1 MCRKRPGKEQDP
13 GRLFILVWGVL
24 GAFYSSGTLYKMEA
38 HVGPL
43 ATLQGLPPMKLL
55 GWV

>member
-13 GRLFILVWGVL
+13 GRLFILVWGVP
-24 GAFYSSGTLYKMEA
+24 GAFYSFGTLYKMEA

-43 ATLQGLPPMKLL
+43 ATLQGPPLVKLL
-55 GWV
+55 KWG